1 MPILWPN
8 DHEETT
14 PIQSWI
20 GFVLLTLWITFILWS
35 LITPF

>member
-8 DHEETT
+8 DHEDTR

-20 GFVLLTLWITFILWS
+20 GFVLLYLLIAFILWS
-35 LITPF
+35 LVTPS